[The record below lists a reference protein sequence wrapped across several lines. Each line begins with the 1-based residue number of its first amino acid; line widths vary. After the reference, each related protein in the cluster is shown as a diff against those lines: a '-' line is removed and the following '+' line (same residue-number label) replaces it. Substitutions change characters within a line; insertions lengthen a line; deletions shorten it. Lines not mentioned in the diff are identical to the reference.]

1 MRVMTT
7 LRHFALGLL
16 AACPPLFAQAVWNM
30 GAPWLDLDQVIAMA
44 APGDVV
50 QLNGL
55 QFAPFTMNK
64 GLTLIGPGTILP
76 FTSVP
81 INQVTR
87 FAVPAGELAHVV
99 DVTFTPHPVFGFLT
113 NGVEATGAVTF
124 EGCSFGPSNPASL
137 VVDGTVLLHHCTI
150 AGSAVS
156 GGSDAVGGMRVLSG
170 ICGIVD
176 CTLLG
181 ASAVFSGSYASYI
194 VPPSPAL
201 SVFGGTVL
209 VSSSNLFGGAGMAH
223 PMFGAPLR
231 GQPAVIVTA
240 GALSLSDCSLAGGGS
255 PPQLPG
261 PVALV
266 GNAATFHGRTTLT
279 GGTGS
284 TTGAPTSG
292 PVQHLPQL
300 VGMRISA
307 QFRLGSTTTLT
318 ATSGSSQPLG
328 MVASFDPTPSTHP
341 AVIDPIFGPLG
352 QLVPLFQTMPANGQ
366 QIPHVVGVPNQ
377 PHLLGVALQ
386 VQAYQ
391 LDGTF
396 VRMSAAAGGVVH

>member
-1 MRVMTT
+1 MTT
-7 LRHFALGLL
+7 LRHFVFGLL
-16 AACPPLFAQAVWNM
+16 AACPPLFAQAVWSM

-55 QFAPFTMNK
+55 QFPPFTMNK

-81 INQVTR
+81 TNQVTR
-87 FAVPAGELAHVV
+87 FAAPAGELAHVV
-99 DVTFTPHPVFGFLT
+99 DVTFTTHPVFQAFT

-124 EGCSFGPSNPASL
+124 EGCSFGPSNPANL
-137 VVDGTVLLHHCTI
+137 TVAGTVLLHHCTI
-150 AGSAVS
+150 AGNVN
-156 GGSDAVGGMRVLSG
+156 GGSYAVGGMRVLG
-170 ICGIVD
+170 GTCAIVD

-181 ASAVFSGSYASYI
+181 ASAVFSGSYTSYI

-209 VSSSNLFGGAGMAH
+209 VSSSTLSGGAGMAH
-223 PMFGAPLR
+223 PMFGAPLP
-231 GQPAVIVTA
+231 GEPAVIVTA
-240 GALSLSDCSLAGGGS
+240 GSLSLCDCSLAGGGS

-266 GNAATFHGRTTLT
+266 GNAATFHGRTTLA
-279 GGTGS
+279 GGGGS
-284 TTGAPTSG
+284 TTGASSSG

-328 MVASFDPTPSTHP
+328 MVASFDPSPSAHP
-341 AVIDPIFGPLG
+341 AVIDPIFGSLS
-352 QLVPLFQTMPANGQ
+352 QLVPLFQTLPANGQ

-391 LDGTF
+391 LDGNF
-396 VRMSAAAGGVVH
+396 VRMSAAAGGMLH